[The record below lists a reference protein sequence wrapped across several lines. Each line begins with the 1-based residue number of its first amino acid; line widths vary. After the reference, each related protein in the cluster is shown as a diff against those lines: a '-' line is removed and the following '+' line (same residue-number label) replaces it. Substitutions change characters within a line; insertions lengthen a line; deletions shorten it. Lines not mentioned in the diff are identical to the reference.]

1 MHDRCSGVPSRRVA
15 RDGPSSRNWW
25 RTGLALIMC
34 LAISP
39 EAWALTVTPTVV
51 TFDAVQGAGNPRS
64 QRIGLSKSSL
74 RYSSWTVTDNA
85 AWLMVSPGRGTIT
98 RNVTLV
104 VGVDTAGLAAGTY
117 SAMVTIKV
125 DRGGSASFPVTLRV
139 VPARRGSQSTPA
151 MTPDT
156 NAMAS
161 LPWRN
166 VTGTHQSSEEMS
178 AAPAAPFGSLTP
190 AGMTGAGAM
199 ASRTWNPF
207 AGTDAGVG
215 KPTVVPATSSSISTL
230 VPHTSRTASLTWS
243 PVTSAGLAGYKV
255 YIGTASGLYG
265 TPLDVGNVTSY
276 VVSDLFLGNTYYFV
290 VTSYNASGTESLP
303 SSEVSKSIY

>member
-15 RDGPSSRNWW
+15 RDGVSSSNWW

-39 EAWALTVTPTVV
+39 EAWALTVTPAVV

-64 QRIGLSKSSL
+64 QRISLSKPSL
-74 RYSSWTVTDNA
+74 RHSNWTVTDNA
-85 AWLMVSPGRGTIT
+85 AWLTISPGGGTIT
-98 RNVTLV
+98 RNVSLV
-104 VGVDTAGLAAGTY
+104 VGINTVGLAAGTY

-125 DRGGSASFPVTLRV
+125 ERGGSASFPVTLRV
-139 VPARRGSQSTPA
+139 VPARGGSQSTPA
-151 MTPDT
+151 LTPDT

-166 VTGTHQSSEEMS
+166 VTGTHQSSEEVAAAL
-178 AAPAAPFGSLTP
+178 AAPLGSLTP

-199 ASRTWNPF
+199 TSRTWNPF
-207 AGTDAGVG
+207 AGTDAAVG
-215 KPTVVPATSSSISTL
+215 KPTVVPATNSSTSTP
-230 VPHTSRTASLTWS
+230 VAHTGTTASLTWS
-243 PVTSAGLAGYKV
+243 PVTSVGLAGYKV

-265 TPLDVGNVTSY
+265 TPLDVGNVTAY
-276 VVSDLFLGNTYYFV
+276 VVSDLSLGNTYYFV
-290 VTSYNASGTESLP
+290 VTSYNTSGTESLP